1 MAEQHHKMLLI
12 SICVVWFNDNEK
24 KTLMM
29 SVFEFQGLLSTF
41 CKAMILVA
49 HDILNISLELDWQ
62 CIHKLKQMLIVQNN
76 ESNWSV
82 VDVKHPDSQS
92 GKQRKHGRDQFLRPF
107 TPTQLL
113 HDNDSVKM
121 VILKT
126 NGPK

>member
-76 ESNWSV
+76 ESN
-82 VDVKHPDSQS
+82 
-92 GKQRKHGRDQFLRPF
+92 
-107 TPTQLL
+107 
-113 HDNDSVKM
+113 
-121 VILKT
+121 
-126 NGPK
+126 